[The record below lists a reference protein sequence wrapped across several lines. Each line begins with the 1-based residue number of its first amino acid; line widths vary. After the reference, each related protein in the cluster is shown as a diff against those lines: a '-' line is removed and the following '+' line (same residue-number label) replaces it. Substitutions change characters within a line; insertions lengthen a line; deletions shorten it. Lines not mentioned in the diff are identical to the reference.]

1 MKGLRLYI
9 APFAPDQSG
18 AAAVFCEMGGMVII
32 LDAGGCAGN
41 ICGFDEPRWFG
52 SRSAIFSAGL
62 RDMDAILGRDDLL
75 VGKVEKACKDI
86 EAAFVAVIGTPVPA
100 VIGTDYRALA
110 RMIEKRADLPAV
122 TVDTNGMALYD
133 EGASKAW
140 LALMKKFAGSRP
152 EEARPENRL
161 EDDEPAN
168 KPEEDMPQKRPGEN
182 IPAQKSG
189 FTGILGMTPLDFGPD
204 FSMEKAAGLYQ
215 EETKGHAV
223 IFGAGKG
230 LDSFLRAADMKE
242 NLVVS
247 PSGFAAA
254 RYLEKKYGIPWRA
267 DCLPDLIPGF
277 EEAAAAAG
285 KLSGRRILIL
295 HQQVLANAARER
307 LEKLTDAAID
317 TASWFMMDKELARP
331 GDIRIR
337 EEDDWI
343 SLVRGGDYD
352 LIMADPLMR
361 RPVADYKGIWIDS
374 PHFAVSGKYI

>member
-75 VGKVEKACKDI
+75 VGKVEKACRDI
-86 EAAFVAVIGTPVPA
+86 EASFVAVIGTPVPA

-110 RMIEKRADLPAV
+110 RMIEKSSGLPAV

-140 LALMKKFAGSRP
+140 LALMKKFAGK
-152 EEARPENRL
+152 EK
-161 EDDEPAN
+161 DQPAGGR
-168 KPEEDMPQKRPGEN
+168 KQ
-182 IPAQKSG
+182 
-189 FTGILGMTPLDFGPD
+189 TGILGMTPLAFGPD
-204 FSMEKAAGLYQ
+204 FSMEKAADLYRAH
-215 EETKGHAV
+215 TDGKSV

-230 LDSFLRAADMKE
+230 TDSFRMAADME
-242 NLVVS
+242 EILVVS
-247 PSGFAAA
+247 PCGLAAA
-254 RYLEKKYGIPWRA
+254 RYLEKKYKIPWRA
-267 DCLPDLIPGF
+267 DCLPELIPGF
-277 EEAAAAAG
+277 DQAASAAES
-285 KLSGRRILIL
+285 LSGGRILIL
-295 HQQVLANAARER
+295 HQQVLAGAARER
-307 LEKLTDAAID
+307 LEKVTDCTID
-317 TASWFMMDKELARP
+317 TASWFMTDRELARQ

-343 SLVRGGDYD
+343 SLVRSGDYD

-361 RPVADYKGIWIDS
+361 RAVPDYKGIWIDS